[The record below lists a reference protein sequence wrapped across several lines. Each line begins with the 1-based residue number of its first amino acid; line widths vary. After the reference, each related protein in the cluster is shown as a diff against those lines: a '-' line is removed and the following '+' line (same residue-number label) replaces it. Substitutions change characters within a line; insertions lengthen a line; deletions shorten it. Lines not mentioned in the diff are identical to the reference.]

1 MDVATLF
8 EQMPFAQHVGIEMTA
23 AEDGH
28 AAGHIALGD
37 EHTSSPDNSVA
48 HGGVAYTLA
57 DTVGGAAV
65 ISRAGKPTPT
75 IDMRI
80 DYLAPGDGDR
90 LEATADLVRFGSSV
104 AVADVTVTDGEGR
117 QIAEARGVYKT
128 GGGEDGNAWGDG
140 DGIPYDG

>member
-8 EQMPFAQHVGIEMTA
+8 EQMPFAQHVGIKMTA
-23 AEDGH
+23 AEDGR
-28 AAGHIALGD
+28 AAGYIELGA
-37 EHTSSPDNSVA
+37 EHTSSAENGVA

-80 DYLAPGDGDR
+80 DYLSPGDGDR
-90 LEATADLVRFGSSV
+90 LEATAELVRFGNSV

-128 GGGEDGNAWGDG
+128 GGGEEANAWRDP
-140 DGIPYDG
+140 DNLPYKS